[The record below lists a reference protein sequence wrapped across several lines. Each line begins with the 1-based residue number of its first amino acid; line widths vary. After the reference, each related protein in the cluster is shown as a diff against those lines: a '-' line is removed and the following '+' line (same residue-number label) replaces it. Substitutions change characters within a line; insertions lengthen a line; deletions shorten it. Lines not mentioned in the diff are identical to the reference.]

1 MTCHDLRIPIGHSD
15 PDNFHHFPLLE
26 MSCWKEV
33 LVSTQFVLYVVDLGE
48 IKVSECCIYDQ
59 QSLHVLCRPSV
70 QTKEHNVFIGQVRSE
85 VSPQCAAAYILFSL
99 LIVVTRKWNINDLLH
114 SMPQSL
120 CTFVIL
126 QVTHSF
132 TDNFG
137 KKKVYREWE
146 YVHREC
152 YILNNYVIIN
162 IHTGINQR
170 TIILNE
176 FLMFA
181 PNGTVLLNNPLTN
194 QEAFGFGA
202 FQKYHVMCWKTVWH
216 QSVFEL
222 LKWQL
227 NQIFK

>member
-1 MTCHDLRIPIGHSD
+1 MTKCIVRKTNASTCCTFPMRRTYKSQKSVTCHDLRIPIGHSD

-137 KKKVYREWE
+137 KKKYTESGNMCTENVTF
-146 YVHREC
+146 
-152 YILNNYVIIN
+152 LII
-162 IHTGINQR
+162 
-170 TIILNE
+170 
-176 FLMFA
+176 M
-181 PNGTVLLNNPLTN
+181 
-194 QEAFGFGA
+194 
-202 FQKYHVMCWKTVWH
+202 
-216 QSVFEL
+216 
-222 LKWQL
+222 
-227 NQIFK
+227 